1 MSAAEVKPDT
11 SYIVIK
17 GRFKALNTSSYG
29 LFIVFLDNITKNVER
44 YDVISSH
51 FSTLFE
57 NNIGMPWNEL
67 DEIITKLKWK
77 GEYATSLTHDIQAS
91 IEDLFQPGTGRTQD
105 IWANIKKAQVGKVV
119 TIFEEVLGRP
129 TGDKNIKCEVAIETV
144 TKSEI
149 EDVKRARREREGKD
163 TIGGTSGAPAVNQQ
177 EQANREAGIEENAV
191 ILEVSLVLSP
201 VSGVAIAD
209 LKDGDKIMVK
219 ISEQSSRG
227 QYFIDLLNATKDN
240 EIIPIPATVVRTNK
254 EAKIYIVLA
263 NIGPGVYGKSLD
275 EDNVK
280 VKMYDPTTDKRK
292 PSEIAATAQA
302 AKPTPQ
308 TGDNS
313 QENGEKKK
321 KSMNWLFIIIGVAAL
336 LMILILIYL
345 FGMP

>member
-1 MSAAEVKPDT
+1 MSATEIKPDT

-29 LFIVFLDNITKNVER
+29 LFIVFLDNITKNVEK
-44 YDVISSH
+44 YDIISSH

-105 IWANIKKAQVGKVV
+105 IWANIKKAQIGKVV

-129 TGDKNIKCEVAIETV
+129 TGDKNIKSEVAIETV

-149 EDVKRARREREGKD
+149 EDVRRSRREREGKD
-163 TIGGTSGAPAVNQQ
+163 MIGTGSSNSSQQ
-177 EQANREAGIEENAV
+177 EQANRDAGIEENAV
-191 ILEVSLVLSP
+191 VLEVSLVLSP

-240 EIIPIPATVVRTNK
+240 EIIPIPATVVKTNK
-254 EAKIYIVLA
+254 EGKIYTVLA

-280 VKMYDPTTDKRK
+280 VKMFDPTTDKRK
-292 PSEIAATAQA
+292 PAEVIAQA
-302 AKPTPQ
+302 IKPSAQNATE
-308 TGDNS
+308 TVED
-313 QENGEKKK
+313 ETKKK
-321 KSMNWLFIIIGVAAL
+321 KSMNWIFIIIGVAAV
-336 LMILILIYL
+336 LMIAIMIYL
-345 FGMP
+345 FM

>member
-1 MSAAEVKPDT
+1 MAAEIKPDT

-29 LFIVFLDNITKNVER
+29 LLIVFLDNITKNVEK
-44 YDVISSH
+44 YDIISSH

-105 IWANIKKAQVGKVV
+105 IWANIKKAQIGKVV

-149 EDVKRARREREGKD
+149 EDVRRSRREREGKD
-163 TIGGTSGAPAVNQQ
+163 VIGTGLPAGGTQQ
-177 EQANREAGIEENAV
+177 DQTNRDAGIEENAV
-191 ILEVSLVLSP
+191 VLEVSLVLSP

-209 LKDGDKIMVK
+209 LKDGDKIMMK

-240 EIIPIPATVVRTNK
+240 EIVPIPATVVKTNK
-254 EAKIYIVLA
+254 EGKIYTVLA

-280 VKMYDPTTDKRK
+280 VKMYDPATEKKK
-292 PSEIAATAQA
+292 PPDLAQIKATQAQA
-302 AKPTPQ
+302 AQ
-308 TGDNS
+308 AA
-313 QENGEKKK
+313 GEGVEEEPKKK
-321 KSMNWLFIIIGVAAL
+321 KSMNWIWIIIGVAAV
-336 LMILILIYL
+336 LMIAILIYL
-345 FGMP
+345 FM

>member
-1 MSAAEVKPDT
+1 MSTAEVKPDT

-29 LFIVFLDNITKNVER
+29 LLIVFLDNITKNVDR
-44 YDVISSH
+44 FDIISSH

-67 DEIITKLKWK
+67 DEIITRLKWK

-91 IEDLFQPGTGRTQD
+91 VEDLFQPGTGRTQD

-129 TGDKNIKCEVAIETV
+129 TGDKNIKCEIAIETV

-149 EDVKRARREREGKD
+149 EDVKRSRREREGKD
-163 TIGGTSGAPAVNQQ
+163 MIGGASLLGNSQQ
-177 EQANREAGIEENAV
+177 EQANKDAGIEENAV

-201 VSGVAIAD
+201 VSGIAIAD
-209 LKDGDKIMVK
+209 LKDGDKILVK

-240 EIIPIPATVVRTNK
+240 EIIPIPATVVRTEK
-254 EAKIYIVLA
+254 EGKIYTVLA

-280 VKMYDPTTDKRK
+280 VKMYDPSTDKRK
-292 PSEIAATAQA
+292 QVTAPDTSG
-302 AKPTPQ
+302 KSTTPQ
-308 TGDNS
+308 NAVESIDM
-313 QENGEKKK
+313 EEKKK
-321 KSMNWLFIIIGVAAL
+321 KPMNWLFLIIGIAAILMVVIL
-336 LMILILIYL
+336 LYL
-345 FGMP
+345 FGPA